1 MSRKMESEAEVTAKL
16 RMMGAPLFGSLDRKR
31 ERLARLEHY
40 AFKRVINEQIALA
53 TIALLKLKTD
63 SRGPEEFVSVPTT
76 NGHHGDPSL
85 H

>member
-1 MSRKMESEAEVTAKL
+1 MSSKMLSEAEVTARL
-16 RMMGAPLFGSLDRKR
+16 RMMGAPTFGSLAHKK

-40 AFKRVINEQIALA
+40 AFKRVINEQITLA
-53 TIALLKLKTD
+53 ARSLKTD
-63 SRGPEEFVSVPTT
+63 SVEARQFVSVPTT

>member
-1 MSRKMESEAEVTAKL
+1 MSSKMLSEAEVTARL
-16 RMMGAPLFGSLDRKR
+16 RMMGAPTFGSLAHKK

-40 AFKRVINEQIALA
+40 AFKRVINEQI
-53 TIALLKLKTD
+53 TIATRSLKTD
-63 SRGPEEFVSVPTT
+63 SVEPRQFVSVPTT

>member
-1 MSRKMESEAEVTAKL
+1 MSSKMLSEAEVTARL
-16 RMMGAPLFGSLDRKR
+16 RMMGAPTFGSLAHKK

-40 AFKRVINEQIALA
+40 AFKRVINEQITLA
-53 TIALLKLKTD
+53 ARSLKTD
-63 SRGPEEFVSVPTT
+63 SVEQRQFVSVPTT

>member
-1 MSRKMESEAEVTAKL
+1 MLSEAEVTERL

-40 AFKRVINEQIALA
+40 AFKRVINEQITLA
-53 TIALLKLKTD
+53 AIALLKLKTD
-63 SRGPEEFVSVPTT
+63 SRGPDEIVSVPTT
-76 NGHHGDPSL
+76 NGHHGYPSL

>member
-1 MSRKMESEAEVTAKL
+1 MSSKMLSDAEVTARL
-16 RMMGAPLFGSLDRKR
+16 RMMGAPTFGSLAHKK

-40 AFKRVINEQIALA
+40 AFKRVINEQISLA
-53 TIALLKLKTD
+53 ARSLKTD
-63 SRGPEEFVSVPTT
+63 SVEPRQFVSVPTT

>member
-1 MSRKMESEAEVTAKL
+1 MSRKMESEVEVTARL
-16 RMMGAPLFGSLDRKR
+16 RMMGAPLFGSLERKR

-53 TIALLKLKTD
+53 ALDLLKLKTD
-63 SRGPEEFVSVPTT
+63 SRRPAEFVSVPTT
-76 NGHHGDPSL
+76 NGHHGDSPL

>member
-1 MSRKMESEAEVTAKL
+1 MSSKMLSEAEVTARL
-16 RMMGAPLFGSLDRKR
+16 RMMGAPTFGSLAHKK

-40 AFKRVINEQIALA
+40 AFKRVINEQITLA
-53 TIALLKLKTD
+53 ARSLKTD
-63 SRGPEEFVSVPTT
+63 SVEPRQFVSVPTT

>member
-1 MSRKMESEAEVTAKL
+1 MSSKMLSDAEVTARL
-16 RMMGAPLFGSLDRKR
+16 RMMGAPTFGSLAHKK

-40 AFKRVINEQIALA
+40 AFKRVINEQITLA
-53 TIALLKLKTD
+53 ARSLKTD
-63 SRGPEEFVSVPTT
+63 SVEPRQFVSVPTT

>member
-1 MSRKMESEAEVTAKL
+1 MSSKMLSEAEVTARL
-16 RMMGAPLFGSLDRKR
+16 RMMGAPTFGSLAHKK

-40 AFKRVINEQIALA
+40 AYKRVINEQITLA
-53 TIALLKLKTD
+53 ARSLKTD
-63 SRGPEEFVSVPTT
+63 SVEPRQFVSVPST

>member
-1 MSRKMESEAEVTAKL
+1 MSSKLLSEAEVTARL
-16 RMMGAPLFGSLDRKR
+16 RMMGAPTFGSLAHKK

-40 AFKRVINEQIALA
+40 AFKRVINEQITLA
-53 TIALLKLKTD
+53 ARSLKTD
-63 SRGPEEFVSVPTT
+63 SVEPRQFVSVPST

>member
-1 MSRKMESEAEVTAKL
+1 MSSKMLSEAEVTARL
-16 RMMGAPLFGSLDRKR
+16 RMMGAPTFGSLAHKK

-40 AFKRVINEQIALA
+40 AFKRVINEQITLA
-53 TIALLKLKTD
+53 ARSLKTD
-63 SRGPEEFVSVPTT
+63 SVEPRQFVSVRST

>member
-1 MSRKMESEAEVTAKL
+1 MSSKMLSEAEVTARL
-16 RMMGAPLFGSLDRKR
+16 RMMGAPTFGSLAHKK

-40 AFKRVINEQIALA
+40 AFKRVINEQISLA
-53 TIALLKLKTD
+53 ARSLKTD
-63 SRGPEEFVSVPTT
+63 SVEPRQFVSVPTT

>member
-1 MSRKMESEAEVTAKL
+1 MSSKMLSEAEVTARL
-16 RMMGAPLFGSLDRKR
+16 RMMGAPTFGSLAHKK

-40 AFKRVINEQIALA
+40 AFKRVINEQITLA
-53 TIALLKLKTD
+53 ARSLKTD
-63 SRGPEEFVSVPTT
+63 SVEPRQFVSVPST

>member
-16 RMMGAPLFGSLDRKR
+16 RMMGAPLFGSLERKR

-40 AFKRVINEQIALA
+40 AFKRVINEQISLA
-53 TIALLKLKTD
+53 GLLKLKTD
-63 SRGPEEFVSVPTT
+63 SVHPTEFVSGPGTS
-76 NGHHGDPSL
+76 NHGHPPL